1 MGICS
6 ARLNLSNT
14 APSSNAMGVRGWV
27 EGGLAS
33 EVVVSWVVG
42 IGHVSSAGMLNALK
56 VYFYNKFQF
65 RRINLK

>member
-1 MGICS
+1 
-6 ARLNLSNT
+6 
-14 APSSNAMGVRGWV
+14 MGVRGWV

-65 RRINLK
+65 RRINLKYILFCSIEGWDEHLWVVD